1 MLLWFL
7 ILVAFYRPKKK
18 KKKKKG
24 KKKTK
29 WSPRFL
35 RAMNRRRL
43 EAEKKRPKK
52 KRKRR
57 RRRRRRSRKGTK
69 RKQKKKPTSGE
80 RCKRSHYLVV
90 IKQTTHRLNDNIM
103 KIMAPSTSSG
113 RFYGLLATSKI
124 HNTKKT
130 KTKTKTNRTTEA
142 FSNPFPKFPRN
153 VSDLVWVW
161 TVASMG

>member
-1 MLLWFL
+1 
-7 ILVAFYRPKKK
+7 
-18 KKKKKG
+18 
-24 KKKTK
+24 
-29 WSPRFL
+29 
-35 RAMNRRRL
+35 MNRRRL

-124 HNTKKT
+124 HNTKKN
-130 KTKTKTNRTTEA
+130 KNKNKNKQNNRSLFQPVPEVPEEC
-142 FSNPFPKFPRN
+142 FGSRLGLDCGFDGLKKGFH
-153 VSDLVWVW
+153 WVFLGSQW
-161 TVASMG
+161 VTQWV